1 MKKIFRY
8 TALVCASA
16 AVAISCVEENLEP
29 VIPAVD
35 GDAIVFG
42 VRAGFEDSAPGTKT
56 EYSGEDYSYGG
67 KTFERIDW
75 VVNDKIEIYS
85 PQAENPLA
93 TTERPKS
100 THYVVTNVS
109 AGDESENDGTNKGK
123 DFAKLANVG
132 EAGLRWNGTQTHDF
146 YAMYPSS
153 EMFRPAGGDIP
164 ANIKS
169 GVFMGL
175 DKETNSKVMVYG
187 IVSDVQ
193 QPTVVE
199 DPKNPGSYI
208 AKPDM
213 NNAYMVAKTSVD
225 HPTQSSQVKLS
236 FVPIVTAVEI
246 ELVNI
251 ASSAVTIRE
260 IQVASDEPIVGGFT
274 ANLSGWTGTY
284 PTCTN
289 LTAATDATEEEKEI
303 QVTTLIKSGDSY
315 TGVSLAPGAT
325 LKFTVF
331 LLPGSVIENLIV
343 RVSGGYT
350 YLSKNLNN
358 ANIPANLK
366 TRIRRLNLPG
376 DPKEF
381 ESGGDN
387 WMEQITPESV
397 IKSLSLPGT
406 GGSFTSESDASFR
419 QQDLTF
425 DEQWSLGVRAFEL
438 SSDRPSPATT
448 SLGGEAITCNKVDV
462 VDTTGKTIT
471 VITAIREILAK
482 LEDFPTETAAL
493 ILTYQ
498 PEGNDIK
505 RNVES
510 YSRSLAKMLDGSG
523 TTGQGTSLSTDEVA
537 MIIRYTTGLTL
548 GEVNGENSARGKLI
562 LICRPNQNNEAEENG
577 ETFANAMGYLP
588 SSKVTAINGCGT
600 SKDRWGARG
609 YKTTSINENW
619 AQGTSG
625 ILGGLLGYQW
635 GDKTLTG
642 EGSVNN
648 NLGRALDISN
658 SPFIE
663 SVITEE
669 NIANANGRLG
679 ANDTRK
685 GYDVTSSY
693 VESFLSGKESNIFQS
708 GSTYTMAGTYGNISI
723 SRPDPTDP
731 SELQFGFETN
741 QDNTVCW
748 FQEWAR
754 VVPEQSVGRR
764 EGTWRDPSTPNISY
778 GDYDIYWFESYSE
791 KLANVKTTFDMA
803 INNYNNSYIYINS
816 LCGYLATTDTDV
828 TPTWSLAPSM
838 PGGTY
843 GLWGGAGGDVKGLSD
858 MLNPA
863 FYNYVVEK
871 GLGAGNQV
879 TGPTGIV
886 LMDFVMK
893 AKDENGN
900 DIEGYNST
908 EDLIQAIIAN
918 NQKYATSG
926 PTLKDP
932 NPEEGT
938 GSGGAGINF
947 FE

>member
-1 MKKIFRY
+1 MKKIFKY
-8 TALVCASA
+8 AALVCASA

-29 VIPAVD
+29 IIPAVD
-35 GDAIVFG
+35 GDGIVFG
-42 VRAGFEDSAPGTKT
+42 VRAGFEDSAPQTRT
-56 EYSGEDYSYGG
+56 EYSGEDYTVENSDGTTT
-67 KTFERIDW
+67 KFERIDW

-93 TTERPKS
+93 TTDRPKS
-100 THYVVTNVS
+100 THYVVTNLS
-109 AGDESENDGTNKGK
+109 ADDGNAGSTGKGS
-123 DFAKLANVG
+123 DYAKLANVG

-153 EMFRPAGGDIP
+153 EMFRSETGTIP
-164 ANIKS
+164 DNINK
-169 GVFMGL
+169 GVLMGL
-175 DKETNSKVMVYG
+175 DKETSSKVMVYG
-187 IVSDVQ
+187 VIPDVQ
-193 QPTVVE
+193 QPTVVP
-199 DPKNPGSYI
+199 DPNNSGSYI

-213 NNAYMVAKTSVD
+213 NYAYMVAKTSVD
-225 HPTQSSQVKLS
+225 PNTTNNVKLS

-246 ELVNI
+246 ELVNV
-251 ASSAVTIRE
+251 ANEAVTIRE

-274 ANLSGWTGTY
+274 ADLSGWTDTY
-284 PTCTN
+284 PDCTN
-289 LTAATDATEEEKEI
+289 LTASAAATEEEKEI
-303 QVTTLIKSGDSY
+303 QVTTLIQSGSTY
-315 TGVSLAPGAT
+315 TGVNLIPSAT

-331 LLPGSVIENLIV
+331 LLPGSDIENLTV
-343 RVSGGYT
+343 RVSSLGYS
-350 YLSKNLNN
+350 YISKELKN

-366 TRIRRLNLPG
+366 TRIKHLNLPG
-376 DPKEF
+376 DAKEF
-381 ESGGDN
+381 ESSGDN
-387 WMEQITPESV
+387 WMDQLDPNSV

-406 GGSFTSESDASFR
+406 GGSFTSEVTNEAFR

-425 DEQWSLGVRAFEL
+425 DEQWALGVRAFEL
-438 SSDRPSPATT
+438 SSDRPSSATT
-448 SLGGEAITCNKVDV
+448 SLGGEKITCNKVDV
-462 VDTTGKTIT
+462 VDASGNNIT
-471 VITAIREILAK
+471 VIDAVRAILGKLATYK
-482 LEDFPTETAAL
+482 TETAAL

-498 PEGNDIK
+498 PEGSDIK

-523 TTGQGTSLSTDEVA
+523 TTGQGTSLSSEEA
-537 MIIRYTTGLTL
+537 AKIIPYTAGLTL
-548 GEVNGENSARGKLI
+548 GEVNGTNSARGKLI

-577 ETFANAMGYLP
+577 ETFASAMGYLP

-600 SKDRWGARG
+600 AKDRWGARG

-619 AQGTSG
+619 AQGTNDILG
-625 ILGGLLGYQW
+625 LGGLFGYQW

-658 SPFIE
+658 SPLIE
-663 SVITEE
+663 SVMTEE
-669 NIANANGRLG
+669 NIANGRLG

-693 VESFLSGKESNIFQS
+693 VESFLSGKEFNIFQS
-708 GSTYTMAGTYGNISI
+708 GSTYTMAGKYGNVSI

-731 SELQFGFETN
+731 TELQFGFETN
-741 QDNTVCW
+741 QTNTVCW

-764 EGTWRDPSTPNISY
+764 EGTWRDPNSNYSY

-791 KLANVKTTFDMA
+791 KLSNVKTTFDMA
-803 INNYNNSYIYINS
+803 IENYDNSYIYINS
-816 LCGYLATTDTDV
+816 LCGYLATTETDV

-838 PGGTY
+838 PGGTF

-858 MLNPA
+858 ILNPA
-863 FYNYVVEK
+863 FYNYVAEK
-871 GLGAGNQV
+871 GLGIGNQV

-886 LMDFVMK
+886 LMDFVEK
-893 AKDENGN
+893 
-900 DIEGYNST
+900 EGAANKT
-908 EDLIQAIIAN
+908 AELIAAIITN

-926 PTLKDP
+926 PTLDNTNK
-932 NPEEGT
+932 EEG
-938 GSGGAGINF
+938 SNNPVQPF
-947 FE
+947 

>member
-1 MKKIFRY
+1 MEDVKMKKIYRY
-8 TALVCASA
+8 AALVCASA

-29 VIPAVD
+29 IIPAVD

-56 EYSGEDYSYGG
+56 EYSGEDYEYDG

-100 THYVVTNVS
+100 THYVVTNVT
-109 AGDESENDGTNKGK
+109 AGDEDAGSTGKGS
-123 DFAKLANVG
+123 DYATLANVG
-132 EAGLRWNGTQTHDF
+132 EAGLRWNGTDEHEF

-153 EMFRPAGGDIP
+153 EMFRTETGAIP
-164 ANIKS
+164 DNIKK
-169 GVFMGL
+169 GVLMGT
-175 DKETNSKVMVYG
+175 DKKDDSKVMVYG
-187 IVSDVQ
+187 IVSNVQ

-225 HPTQSSQVKLS
+225 PTRTNQVKLS

-274 ANLSGWTGTY
+274 ADLSGWNTDTY

-289 LTAATDATEEEKEI
+289 LTAADDATAAEKEI
-303 QVTTLIKSGDSY
+303 QVTTLVQSGNSY
-315 TGVSLAPGAT
+315 TGVPLASNET

-331 LLPGSVIENLIV
+331 LLPGSDIENLIV

-366 TRIRRLNLPG
+366 TRIRKLNLPG
-376 DPKEF
+376 DPKDF
-381 ESGGDN
+381 ESGGDS
-387 WMEQITPESV
+387 WMEQLDPESV

-406 GGSFTSESDASFR
+406 GGSFTSTADAKFR

-425 DEQWSLGVRAFEL
+425 EQQWSLGVRAFEL
-438 SSDRPSPATT
+438 SSDRPSYAST
-448 SLGGEAITCNKVDV
+448 SLGQEAITCNKVDV
-462 VDTTGKTIT
+462 QENRQDIT
-471 VITAIREILAK
+471 VIMAIRKILDK
-482 LEDFPTETAAL
+482 LKEFPTETAAL

-498 PEGNDIK
+498 PEGSDIK

-523 TTGQGTSLSTDEVA
+523 RTGQGNTLSSDEVA
-537 MIIRYTTGLTL
+537 KIISYSSRLTM
-548 GEVNGENSARGKLI
+548 GEEDGSDCARGKLI
-562 LICRPNQNNEAEENG
+562 LICRPNQNDEEEENG
-577 ETFANAMGYLP
+577 KTFSDAITYLN
-588 SSKVTAINGCGT
+588 SSKVTAIDGCGT
-600 SKDRWGARG
+600 AKDRWGARG
-609 YKTTSINENW
+609 YKAVQVKEPFTQTANNNR
-619 AQGTSG
+619 
-625 ILGGLLGYQW
+625 QW
-635 GDKTLTG
+635 GNKVFD
-642 EGSVNN
+642 ESQSIESPV
-648 NLGRALDISN
+648 LDISN
-658 SPFIE
+658 SGISGPLLNQE
-663 SVITEE
+663 LSD
-669 NIANANGRLG
+669 NS
-679 ANDTRK
+679 TRPNSGTK
-685 GYDVTSSY
+685 RTGYDLYGSNYIEYYMSN
-693 VESFLSGKESNIFQS
+693 KESDIFSNTSYYIQTQE
-708 GSTYTMAGTYGNISI
+708 GKQCGVK
-723 SRPDPTDP
+723 RPNPSDP
-731 SELQFGFETN
+731 SELLFGYETN
-741 QDNTVCW
+741 QGNTICW
-748 FQEWAR
+748 FQEWSR
-754 VVPEQSVGRR
+754 VVPEESAGRR
-764 EGTWRDPSTPNISY
+764 NGTWRDIFYPQYSY

-803 INNYNNSYIYINS
+803 IQNYSSSYIYINS
-816 LCGYLATTDTDV
+816 LCGYLATADTDD

-838 PGGTY
+838 PGGIY
-843 GLWGGAGGDVKGLSD
+843 GIWGGAGGDIRALSNK
-858 MLNPA
+858 LNPD
-863 FYNYVVEK
+863 FHRYVEEK
-871 GLGAGNQV
+871 GLGVDNSI

-900 DIEGYNST
+900 DVEGYNST
-908 EDLIQAIIAN
+908 EDLVKAIIGN
-918 NQKYATSG
+918 NQKYATTG
-926 PTLKDP
+926 PSLEV
-932 NPEEGT
+932 NPDEQPET
-938 GSGGAGINF
+938 PITPF
-947 FE
+947 